1 MYFADNIRLLR
12 KRRKRSQDDVAT
24 TLGIKRTTLCSYE
37 NGSTEPSMDTLIRFS
52 EYFKVSL
59 DKLIRIELTK
69 VSESL
74 LSEIEKGHDIDI
86 SGNRLRVLATT
97 VNSQNEENIELVP
110 IKAKAGYTAGFADP
124 SYIKVLQAFSLP
136 FLDRNRKYR
145 SFEISG
151 DSMPP
156 VPHGSWVV
164 GEYVENWNYIKD
176 GYPYIILTKDEG
188 IVFKSVYNKINERKS
203 LMLVSTNPEYQP
215 YEIDI
220 SEVLEVWKFSTYM
233 SRELPEPN
241 ISKDGLSNTLK
252 ELRMEIAEIKTELKR
267 QNGIQM
273 KIF

>member
-1 MYFADNIRLLR
+1 MHFSDNIRLLR
-12 KRRKRSQDDVAT
+12 KRRKRSQDDVAN

-37 NGSTEPSMDTLIRFS
+37 NGSTEPSMDTLMRFS

-59 DKLIRIELTK
+59 DTLIKVELSK

-86 SGNRLRVLATT
+86 SGNKLRILATI
-97 VNSQNEENIELVP
+97 VNQENEENIELVP
-110 IKAKAGYTAGFADP
+110 LKAKAGYTAGFADP

-164 GEYVENWNYIKD
+164 AEYLENWNHIKD

-188 IVFKSVYNKINERKS
+188 IVFKSVYNKIGERKS

-233 SRELPEPN
+233 SKELPEPN
-241 ISKDGLSNTLK
+241 LSKDHLSNTLK

-267 QNGIQM
+267 RNGEQM
-273 KIF
+273 RIF